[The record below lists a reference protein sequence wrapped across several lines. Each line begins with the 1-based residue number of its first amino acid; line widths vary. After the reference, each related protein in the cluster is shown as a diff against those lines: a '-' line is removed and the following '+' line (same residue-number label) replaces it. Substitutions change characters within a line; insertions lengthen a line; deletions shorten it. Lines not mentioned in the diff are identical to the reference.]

1 LPTPWRSE
9 QQHVVGIGDAAA
21 GGEFANHNPP
31 STVSLSHRGPNL
43 ARGGVV
49 SGTGPEALRQAAIQ
63 KEEEAMRQRWRMSV
77 LFSIAWMV
85 LASGLPAHAGWPGS
99 SQHRDDKKD
108 DKKAEKDPKK
118 VDQELAGLC
127 VKDADWLAY
136 FKDPDGTLAP
146 MRDTGN
152 SDHDEDWLDLRF
164 TKYEGPR
171 IRLGVL
177 SVVNQT
183 AETESSDGKEHLA
196 VPAAGIQEM
205 LTVALYNTKRFDV
218 IEQKRIEE
226 IKREQT
232 RTDTTGLD
240 PDSRQTNSPSVTNS
254 ARSKRTRT
262 AAEISPSAIATV
274 GKVLGAQYLVYG
286 TVNEWTPDRINRST
300 SGPGGLLSHIP
311 GAGSLVGAIG
321 MPKLGK
327 NEAEVAI
334 TITLADVGT
343 GQVLYTTTQRA
354 RVGASHLDVG
364 GEAGGESS
372 EKTPVTYAIAA
383 STNKAAF
390 EIARFLQNR
399 RWNGT
404 IVAMQGA
411 TLYVNSGSQGGM
423 QERAVLR
430 VKKVIKK
437 IFDEESHTFLGEDT
451 DNLCAITVLK
461 VAPNFSVARVV
472 PPQDC
477 PVIQVGYRVEMLDKE
492 LAPRPPNPACVAA
505 EANLE
510 R

>member
-1 LPTPWRSE
+1 
-9 QQHVVGIGDAAA
+9 
-21 GGEFANHNPP
+21 
-31 STVSLSHRGPNL
+31 
-43 ARGGVV
+43 
-49 SGTGPEALRQAAIQ
+49 
-63 KEEEAMRQRWRMSV
+63 MRQRWRMSA

-99 SQHRDDKKD
+99 SQHHDDKKE
-108 DKKAEKDPKK
+108 DKKADKDPKK
-118 VDQELAGLC
+118 VDQELASHC
-127 VKDADWLAY
+127 VKESAWLAY

-146 MRDTGN
+146 VRDTNN
-152 SDHDEDWLDLRF
+152 SDHDEDWRELRF

-183 AETESSDGKEHLA
+183 AETVSSDGKERPA

-226 IKREQT
+226 IKREQM
-232 RTDTTGLD
+232 RTDTMGLD
-240 PDSRQTNSPSVTNS
+240 SGPQQTNTSTVSNN

-262 AAEISPSAIATV
+262 AAELSPTAITTV

-311 GAGSLVGAIG
+311 GAGSLVGTLG

-327 NEAEVAI
+327 NEAEVAV

-364 GEAGGESS
+364 GGEGGGESS

-399 RWNGT
+399 KWNGT

-411 TLYVNSGSQGGM
+411 AFYVNSGSEGGM
-423 QERAVLR
+423 EERAVLR

-451 DNLCAITVLK
+451 DNLCSITVLK

-477 PVIQVGYRVEMLDKE
+477 PAIQVGYRVEMLDKE
-492 LAPRPPNPACVAA
+492 LKPPPQKPECVAA